1 MATTTNLRTY
11 AEFYIRGLT
20 EGFISAAEVIK
31 WADEVIV
38 AEAKTED
45 WMLDIST
52 SSEDDRMG
60 VLHHLHAVAG
70 VVDEAALA
78 ALLAAK
84 Q

>member
-1 MATTTNLRTY
+1 MATTPDVRTL

-20 EGFISAAEVIK
+20 QGFVTAAEVIK

-38 AEAKTED
+38 AAPKTED

-52 SSEDDRMG
+52 SNEDDRMG
-60 VLHHLHAVAG
+60 VLHHLHAVPG
-70 VVDEAALA
+70 TVNEEALA
-78 ALLAAK
+78 TLLASR